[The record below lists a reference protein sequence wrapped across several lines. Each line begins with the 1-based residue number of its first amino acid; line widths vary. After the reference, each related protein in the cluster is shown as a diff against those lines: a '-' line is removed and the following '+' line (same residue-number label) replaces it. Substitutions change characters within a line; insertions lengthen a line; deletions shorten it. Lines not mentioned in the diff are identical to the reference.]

1 MKGVLSTLTGFFQ
14 KKGSGAQTSEA
25 YRSRVEMAIQEAC
38 VHFGPPSP
46 VCEACVYTLKSGG
59 KRFRPTIVL
68 MVADA
73 LKSKNTTVP
82 AALAIE
88 YFHTASLVADD
99 LPCMDDDDVRRN
111 QPSTHKKYGES
122 IALLASY
129 ALIAEGYRKI
139 AENIALA
146 NLTNRLAAILL
157 ECASINTG
165 LYGATGGQFLDIQP
179 PNLSLETLRD
189 IIHKKTVSLFE
200 IAFVFGW
207 LFGGG
212 SLEKLPHVKKL
223 ASHFGCA
230 FQIAD
235 DIEDVEAD
243 ALSGRRV
250 NVAGVFGVE
259 KAQQLLK
266 EEAQGYLKMLATLGI
281 ESTPLKNLINPF
293 NP

>member
-1 MKGVLSTLTGFFQ
+1 MKSVLSTLTGFFQ
-14 KKGSGAQTSEA
+14 KKSCESQTPEV
-25 YRSRVEMAIQEAC
+25 YRSRIEEAIQEAC
-38 VHFGPPSP
+38 TVFGPPSL
-46 VCEACVYTLKSGG
+46 VCDACVYTLKSGG
-59 KRFRPTIVL
+59 KRIRPAIVL
-68 MVADA
+68 MVAEA
-73 LKSKNTTVP
+73 LPSKNTAIP

-139 AENIALA
+139 AENIAKA
-146 NLTNRLAAILL
+146 NLNNSLGAILL
-157 ECASINTG
+157 ECASLNTG

-179 PNLSLETLRD
+179 PDLSLETLRD

-212 SLEKLPHVKKL
+212 SLEKLTQVKQL

-235 DIEDVEAD
+235 DLEDVESD

-259 KAQQLLK
+259 KAQQFLK
-266 EEAQGYLKMLATLGI
+266 EEVQGYLKVLDSLGI
-281 ESTPLKNLINPF
+281 ATNPLKSLVNPF